1 MRSMNYASST
11 SSAGKGKVPSFKE
24 LFLINKSTYYALLQ
38 KLTPLEKS
46 DIERMNRQTLLPE
59 DDDVPKPP
67 VSVTSSN
74 MYAANPPQTAAAA
87 IMAGNGGGS
96 NSSGVMG
103 ASVQGSAVATAEA
116 GVGVPLETN
125 SSDDVFEPEDQQQ
138 EKESVDTGGDDDDSE
153 VNPVTATAENDA
165 NLTLQHQ
172 DEAEISETTEPPATA
187 GATETVDATT
197 NQALDETPTTLSVQ
211 PQQAPPSVP
220 TQGLLPFSEHK
231 KGKKTGHHHMPH
243 IVTLKNNPQT
253 LVTQIHPPPPPPS
266 DNNGVAM
273 TASQP
278 LHLPEATTKFT
289 KSSNRVTSSQ
299 PTATLIK
306 STKSSDKTS
315 TNAATPSTSAQ
326 LKISKSQHKKP
337 KHVCKE
343 CGAEFR
349 AEWTLFKHVT
359 SAHDDSDYAKEL
371 LLAHDRTLQARRSSQ
386 RLKNQATAMASSAAS
401 TTTTPR
407 QRGQSKQDA
416 PKDTLSSELPSS
428 LATTLATSKSAN
440 VLASPT
446 EASGTNLTTKQRRAK
461 AAKPSVLP
469 YSKTKTPAQ
478 RKAAGKSKDIL
489 TRKTTSEVNNMEE
502 TPPDLV
508 RSATAA
514 GRKRS
519 AKVANSTNALST
531 LTEDASKKAVRAS
544 SKSAKRSRSM
554 FSNKRFKNR
563 RYDDEESDDEYEAWT

>member
-1 MRSMNYASST
+1 M
-11 SSAGKGKVPSFKE
+11 SSATKGKVPSFKE

-46 DIERMNRQTLLPE
+46 DIEHMNRQTLLPE

-67 VSVTSSN
+67 LSVTSSS
-74 MYAANPPQTAAAA
+74 MYTANPPQTAAAA
-87 IMAGNGGGS
+87 IMSNGGGS
-96 NSSGVMG
+96 SSGIMG
-103 ASVQGSAVATAEA
+103 AAVQGSAAA
-116 GVGVPLETN
+116 GDGVPLETN

-138 EKESVDTGGDDDDSE
+138 ENESIDTGDDGDDASE
-153 VNPVTATAENDA
+153 VNPITETTTENDA
-165 NLTLQHQ
+165 NLPLQHQ
-172 DEAEISETTEPPATA
+172 DEAEFSKTRKPPATEA
-187 GATETVDATT
+187 TTETVYATT
-197 NQALDETPTTLSVQ
+197 NQAMDETPTTLSVQ

-220 TQGLLPFSEHK
+220 TQGLLPFPEEHK

-253 LVTQIHPPPPPPS
+253 LVTQIHPPPPS
-266 DNNGVAM
+266 DNNGVAT
-273 TASQP
+273 TASQS
-278 LHLPEATTKFT
+278 LHLPEAITNTATTKFR
-289 KSSNRVTSSQ
+289 KSSNRATSSL
-299 PTATLIK
+299 PTATSIEN
-306 STKSSDKTS
+306 TKSLDKTS
-315 TNAATPSTSAQ
+315 TNAVASTSAQ
-326 LKISKSQHKKP
+326 PKISKPQRKKP
-337 KHVCKE
+337 KHTCKE

-371 LLAHDRTLQARRSSQ
+371 LLAHDRTLQTRRSSQ

-401 TTTTPR
+401 TSTTSR
-407 QRGQSKQDA
+407 QRGKSKQIA
-416 PKDTLSSELPSS
+416 PKDTLSSESPSS
-428 LATTLATSKSAN
+428 SATTVTPKSLPKSAN
-440 VLASPT
+440 VVASST

-461 AAKPSVLP
+461 ATKPSVAP
-469 YSKTKTPAQ
+469 YTKTKTPAT
-478 RKAAGKSKDIL
+478 RSKAAGKSKDNL
-489 TRKTTSEVNNMEE
+489 TRKTTSEINNMEE

-519 AKVANSTNALST
+519 AKVANSTNTSSMLS
-531 LTEDASKKAVRAS
+531 EDASKKAVPAS